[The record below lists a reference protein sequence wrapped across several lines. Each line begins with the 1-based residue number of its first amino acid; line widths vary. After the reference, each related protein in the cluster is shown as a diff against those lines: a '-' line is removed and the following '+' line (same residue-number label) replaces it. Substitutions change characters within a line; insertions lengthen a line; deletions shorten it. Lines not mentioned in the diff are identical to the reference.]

1 MTELQQ
7 RIRVIFDARDRGN
20 MQPTIDAF
28 LKLLAAHPQNAE
40 VLYEVGG
47 SYDTDG
53 QENLAVAY
61 YERALALG
69 LQGET
74 LRKCYLQYG
83 STLRNLGQTDKSLAV
98 LTRARK
104 EFPHSLSLGVFELL
118 TLHAQG
124 KRDAALAAALI
135 LLADHVRTEEMKRYE
150 VSIRGNAEYLASLNP
165 SHTRSGSNSR
175 FLKKMAAAPAKK

>member
-1 MTELQQ
+1 MQNGALMTEIQKRL
-7 RIRVIFDARDRGN
+7 REIFDARDRAN

-28 LKLLAAHPQNAE
+28 LSALEDHPDDPE

-53 QENLAVAY
+53 QEEVAVTY
-61 YERALALG
+61 YERALAIG
-69 LQGET
+69 LQGEM

-83 STLRNLGQTDKSLAV
+83 STLRNLGRADESLAIFSD
-98 LTRARK
+98 ARR
-104 EFPHSLSLGVFELL
+104 EFPNSVSLGVFELL

-135 LLADHVRTEEMKRYE
+135 LIADHVQTDEIKRYE
-150 VSIRGNAEYLASLNP
+150 PSIRGNAHYLANLDN
-165 SHTRSGSNSR
+165 
-175 FLKKMAAAPAKK
+175 

>member
-1 MTELQQ
+1 MTKVQERL
-7 RIRVIFDARDRGN
+7 REIFDARDRAN

-28 LKLLAAHPQNAE
+28 LKILVDRPDDPE

-53 QENLAVAY
+53 QEDVAATY
-61 YERALALG
+61 YEQALALG

-83 STLRNLGQTDKSLAV
+83 STLRNLGRVDESLEIFSN
-98 LTRARK
+98 ARRK
-104 EFPHSLSLGVFELL
+104 FPRSVSLGVFELL

-135 LLADHVRTEEMKRYE
+135 LIADHVQTEEVKRYE
-150 VSIRGNAEYLASLNP
+150 TSIRGNAEYLASLN
-165 SHTRSGSNSR
+165 S
-175 FLKKMAAAPAKK
+175 